1 MSDAI
6 TSFNGDNFF
15 LSNFYVTPV
24 FYQGIRFESSE
35 AAFQAAKCPER
46 MQEFC
51 GLNPSE
57 AKRLGRSVTLRPDW
71 EEVKL
76 DVMYQ
81 VCMAKFTQN
90 PRLAEKL
97 IATGDAELVEGN
109 TWGDRICQ
117 ACGKRLENQL
127 VGNGILERST
137 TVSNEDMVTIS
148 ALERRELDAD
158 DVYTFC
164 IKMCDNEIDRD
175 FERFSTETLTTLAD
189 MFVGKTGFLGMQQTA
204 KIYKAEVVTAG
215 ECYCWIKG
223 YAYIIRD
230 EKTNDLI
237 SEIKVGLKKEIS
249 IGCAVNKVVYSVCGE
264 DVVDGHCDHAKGEVY
279 DGQVCHHVLQEPT
292 DVYEWSFV
300 VKPTSGS

>member
-97 IATGDAELVEGN
+97 IATGDAELVDGN
-109 TWGDRICQ
+109 TWGDRIWGVCDGVGENNL
-117 ACGKRLENQL
+117 GKILMQVRDRLRGSENYPDA
-127 VGNGILERST
+127 
-137 TVSNEDMVTIS
+137 VSG
-148 ALERRELDAD
+148 
-158 DVYTFC
+158 DVYLNPAFGDLWVVDDGKF
-164 IKMCDNEIDRD
+164 IKINDGYFIDLD
-175 FERFSTETLTTLAD
+175 DPEG
-189 MFVGKTGFLGMQQTA
+189 FV
-204 KIYKAEVVTAG
+204 
-215 ECYCWIKG
+215 
-223 YAYIIRD
+223 
-230 EKTNDLI
+230 
-237 SEIKVGLKKEIS
+237 KVGHIDGVINKKWNE
-249 IGCAVNKVVYSVCGE
+249 G
-264 DVVDGHCDHAKGEVY
+264 
-279 DGQVCHHVLQEPT
+279 
-292 DVYEWSFV
+292 
-300 VKPTSGS
+300 